1 MKLGECLEAY
11 REKNNLTWRSL
22 AKEIGVD
29 HAVLFKLRTK
39 PTSGTDNALRI
50 MNWLMSQEKKENNG
64 KCAS

>member
-39 PTSGTDNALRI
+39 PTAGSENAMRI
-50 MNWLMSQEKKENNG
+50 MNWLM
-64 KCAS
+64 ASSKDKSNEA